1 MVSRAGFLF
10 DVTWVRRVRPDVALR
25 AAPGEDDQMHHVE
38 VTAGDAALSPVV
50 DDVASFGASRD
61 SYALDIGAV
70 R

>member
-10 DVTWVRRVRPDVALR
+10 DVTWVSRVRPDVGLR
-25 AAPGEDDQMHHVE
+25 AS
-38 VTAGDAALSPVV
+38 DAALSPVV

-61 SYALDIGAV
+61 SYALDIGSV